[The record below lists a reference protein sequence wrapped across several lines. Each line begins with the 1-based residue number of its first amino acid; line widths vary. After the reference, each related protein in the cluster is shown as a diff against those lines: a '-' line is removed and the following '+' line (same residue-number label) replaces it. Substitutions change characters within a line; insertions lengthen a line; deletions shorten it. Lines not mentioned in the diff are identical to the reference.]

1 MKNNKGFSLLEII
14 ITISLAGVVLAVMSR
29 TIKTGLEVNNFLV
42 DKNTAVNWTKSV
54 LEAYKNREI
63 ITEGVEDSNSDFIRD
78 LEMLEKES
86 LPKNYEMTRVE
97 IIPFRKDGVCYD
109 GLYRIKVEVKFKCK
123 NKERKNELFTL
134 LQK

>member
-54 LEAYKNREI
+54 LEAYKNREV
-63 ITEGVEDSNSDFIRD
+63 ITEGVEDSNSDFIRN

-97 IIPFRKDGVCYD
+97 IIPFRKDGVYWWF
-109 GLYRIKVEVKFKCK
+109 I
-123 NKERKNELFTL
+123 
-134 LQK
+134 